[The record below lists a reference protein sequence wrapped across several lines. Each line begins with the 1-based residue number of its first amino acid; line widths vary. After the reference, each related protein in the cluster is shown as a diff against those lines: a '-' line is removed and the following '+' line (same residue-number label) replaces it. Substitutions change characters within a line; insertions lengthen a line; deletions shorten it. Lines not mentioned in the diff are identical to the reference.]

1 MKKSALV
8 IAGSAAIMTICATSV
23 SAFAADAVNFEDGDY
38 SFVSMKTDDGGDAS
52 KLSVVDFNGSK
63 QLKVDVTDCGDVPKV
78 CFDLNKILDGNDFDK
93 VKTVE
98 MSVIL
103 ESKDG
108 TTAPGWAGGAV
119 GTQGGE
125 DNTPKWA
132 QTSWEYGEYD
142 KAVSDPF
149 TIQRK
154 FLLAS
159 ERLVNHT
166 PGTHMIVMRW
176 GADVEYNM
184 YIDNVTFLDDD
195 GNKIDVKVGG
205 EAAAETEAAT
215 ETATEAV
222 VEEIEEVIV
231 EDVEEVVETE
241 AVEETEAEV
250 VEDAPES
257 DVETT
262 PATTGNTAAIAA
274 ATALVL
280 SGYAVAM
287 TRKKK

>member
-1 MKKSALV
+1 MKRSALV
-8 IAGSAAIMTICATSV
+8 IAGSAAIMTICATSA
-23 SAFAADAVNFEDGDY
+23 SAFAADVVNFEDGDY

-63 QLKVDVTDCGDVPKV
+63 QLKVEVTDCGNVPKV
-78 CFDLNKILDGNDFDK
+78 YFDLNKILDDRDFDK
-93 VKTVE
+93 VKTIE

-149 TIQRK
+149 TVQRK

-159 ERLVNHT
+159 ERLVNGT
-166 PGTHMIVMRW
+166 PDTHMILMRW
-176 GADVEYNM
+176 GADVDYNM

-195 GNKIDVKVGG
+195 GNKIEVEVGG
-205 EAAAETEAAT
+205 EAAEETTAAAETEAA
-215 ETATEAV
+215 ETVEETT
-222 VEEIEEVIV
+222 VEEIEEI
-231 EDVEEVVETE
+231 VETE
-241 AVEETEAEV
+241 AVVETEAEV

-262 PATTGNTAAIAA
+262 PATTGNTAAIVA

-287 TRKKK
+287 TRRKK